1 MAKNTAAEIADI
13 GFSKEMFGK
22 TTATDYTNFLT
33 AVIASQES
41 LLSGRIGAAAY
52 ASASS
57 PTQEY
62 IKQAAACVVA
72 AELCRRRI
80 LRLTQEAKNED
91 GTDAKKLRSSR
102 KEFIAEAEELIV
114 KINAGGTIDGTGF
127 ASGVNVSSHFAE
139 DA

>member
-1 MAKNTAAEIADI
+1 MAKNIASEIADI

-22 TTATDYTNFLT
+22 TAPADFTTFLT
-33 AVIASQES
+33 AVISSQES

-52 ASASS
+52 ASVSS

-80 LRLTQEAKNED
+80 LRLTQDANNED
-91 GTDAKKLRSSR
+91 GTDAKKLRTSR

-114 KINAGGTIDGTGF
+114 KISAGGTIDGTGF
-127 ASGVNVSSHFAE
+127 ASGVSISSHFTE